1 MTRRPRIP
9 AAKLRER
16 GKVAAARREDQR
28 AEPYQPGWLR
38 EAQTR
43 AGNLDPA
50 SLDAGGGTDTG
61 AATPVLPPASS
72 DGIPY

>member
-9 AAKLRER
+9 TAKLRER
-16 GKVAAARREDQR
+16 GKVAAARRERER
-28 AEPYQPGWLR
+28 AEPYRPGWLR
-38 EAQTR
+38 QAQAD

-50 SLDAGGGTDTG
+50 ALDAGGGTDTG
-61 AATPVLPPASS
+61 AATRVLPPASS